1 MPQDRIAI
9 VYDRASSSGQKD
21 NFARGDAARLYRLA
35 EHRGLRWELRQEIKS
50 GEEIANRPVMRG
62 ILDEI
67 AAGQVAALIVQDF
80 TRLSRD
86 EDGIDG
92 RIIRQFCRDHAC
104 LIVTPEKVYD
114 FESDADDDLADVQ
127 FLVGKWQKRANIRA
141 MTRGMV
147 ERARQGK
154 FLPST
159 APYGYN
165 VVFEPNPDDP
175 NRPIRCWAINPPE
188 AEVVRLIHR
197 LYETTTI
204 RHIALHLNAHVGP
217 RPIKSRARQRRN
229 YAHVDH
235 AYQITELA

>member
-1 MPQDRIAI
+1 MATERIAVI
-9 VYDRASSSGQKD
+9 YDRASSSGQKD

-35 EHRGLRWELRQEIKS
+35 EQRGLRWELRQEIKS

-67 AAGQVAALIVQDF
+67 AEGKIAGLIVQDF

-92 RIIRQFCRDHAC
+92 RIIRQFCRDHGC

-114 FESDADDDLADVQ
+114 FDSDADDDLADVQ

-154 FLPST
+154 LLPST
-159 APYGYN
+159 PPYGYD
-165 VVFEPNPDDP
+165 VVFEANPDDP
-175 NRPIRCWAINPPE
+175 GKVIRRWG
-188 AEVVRLIHR
+188 V
-197 LYETTTI
+197 
-204 RHIALHLNAHVGP
+204 NA
-217 RPIKSRARQRRN
+217 
-229 YAHVDH
+229 D
-235 AYQITELA
+235 